1 MDQVVRRRIGA
12 ALLTATISKS
22 VQRCI
27 NRVWEEWRVAGV
39 DAFGDTVVD
48 VASITFPAVVPLSD
62 STSAHTYTLV
72 FFTYKNDTDL
82 PAPLLLVIVTLEYR
96 LHHCAIRSNPRHSA
110 STTVTGR
117 SRSLAMGLFA
127 LAGTSLVALEHVYIM
142 ILEMF
147 LWTTPRGRKA
157 FDLTPDFANQTRNLA
172 ANQGL
177 YNGFLAAGLL
187 WALIHPD
194 GRVATQLQ
202 TFFLGCVVIAGIFG
216 AATANKK
223 ILFMQALPAAMS
235 LGFVLLGI

>member
-1 MDQVVRRRIGA
+1 
-12 ALLTATISKS
+12 
-22 VQRCI
+22 
-27 NRVWEEWRVAGV
+27 
-39 DAFGDTVVD
+39 
-48 VASITFPAVVPLSD
+48 
-62 STSAHTYTLV
+62 
-72 FFTYKNDTDL
+72 
-82 PAPLLLVIVTLEYR
+82 
-96 LHHCAIRSNPRHSA
+96 
-110 STTVTGR
+110 
-117 SRSLAMGLFA
+117 MGLFA